1 MYNVGP
7 YFMAK
12 TLADGPVLFFTP
24 LLATVIVY
32 FGVNLHRSFE
42 TIAFFYLA
50 LVNIAW
56 TASSLGYLLSS
67 CFESE
72 TTATGLAPVIIMP
85 MMLFG
90 GLLANNERIPDWL
103 GWLQY
108 LSTIK
113 YGSEALVSNELAAD
127 TFGLKENFLPFLDYN
142 LGYRNCMFIMLALTI
157 GCRLL
162 AFIMF
167 KSLVRKF

>member
-1 MYNVGP
+1 
-7 YFMAK
+7 MA
-12 TLADGPVLFFTP
+12 
-24 LLATVIVY
+24 IVCI
-32 FGVNLHRSFE
+32 S
-42 TIAFFYLA
+42 
-50 LVNIAW
+50 W
-56 TASSLGYLLSS
+56 TAASIGYLLSS

-103 GWLQY
+103 SWLQY
-108 LSTIK
+108 ISTIK
-113 YGSEALVSNELAAD
+113 YGSEALISNELRYD
-127 TFGLKENFLPFLDYN
+127 TSGLRDNLLPFLDYN
-142 LGYRNCMFIMLALTI
+142 LGYAKCCYIMLGLIVFT
-157 GCRLL
+157 RLL